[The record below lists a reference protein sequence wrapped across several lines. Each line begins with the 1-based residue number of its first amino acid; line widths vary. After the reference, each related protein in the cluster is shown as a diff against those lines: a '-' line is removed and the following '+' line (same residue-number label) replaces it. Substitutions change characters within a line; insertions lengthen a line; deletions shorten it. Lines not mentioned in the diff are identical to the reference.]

1 MATDQ
6 WEIRLVRIED
16 NVVLA
21 QVLREVLIEM
31 KVSFDGTPLT
41 DSELDEMYDA
51 YQYLNADYWVVCY
64 LNRILGGAGIA
75 LLRNGPDGNCELQK
89 MYFLPKARG
98 KGLGS
103 QIMHKCLQQFQ
114 RFGFIDCYLE
124 TMPNMMHA
132 QKLYQKWGFEYIE
145 RLLGNTGHC
154 SCPVWM
160 VKLFRYDT

>member
-6 WEIRLVRIED
+6 WEIRLVRPED

-21 QVLREVLIEM
+21 HVLREVLIEM
-31 KVSFDGTPLT
+31 KVPFDGTALSDP
-41 DSELDEMYDA
+41 ELDAMYDA
-51 YQYLNADYWVVCY
+51 YQYRYTDYRVVCY
-64 LNRILGGAGIA
+64 CNRILGGAGIA
-75 LLRNGPDGNCELQK
+75 PLRNGPDGYCELQK
-89 MYFLPKARG
+89 MYFHPKSRG

-103 QIMHKCLQQFQ
+103 QMMHKCLQQAKS
-114 RFGFIDCYLE
+114 FGFTDCYLE

-145 RLLGNTGHC
+145 HPLGNTGHC

-160 VKLFRYDT
+160 VKSLRDDT